1 MGHPKAGAKEN
12 TRMERA
18 KVRGMCALA
27 LVVLLAGTAAAQ
39 FGRMEMP
46 SARGVWNPV
55 VGSGAAY
62 TMESKREGKGEMEFA
77 IVGTEMV
84 AGKTGHW
91 MEMVFKGREGVM
103 IMKSLYTLDANSMQ
117 VKRMIMQAPGEE
129 PMEFPMNM
137 AMMGNRAPQSADIRN
152 DAELVGTETI
162 TTPAGT
168 FECQHYRAKDKSS
181 DVWISEKVPPYG
193 MVKMVSKDTTMTL
206 ARVITGAKS
215 RITGT
220 PRKFDPMEMMR
231 RQPE

>member
-1 MGHPKAGAKEN
+1 MNPKA
-12 TRMERA
+12 RW
-18 KVRGMCALA
+18 MCALA

-39 FGRMEMP
+39 FGQREMP

-62 TMESKREGKGEMEFA
+62 LIENKREGKSEMEFA

-91 MEMVFKGREGVM
+91 METAFKGKEGLTVM
-103 IMKSLYTLDANSMQ
+103 KTLQVLDANSIQM
-117 VKRMIMQAPGEE
+117 KRMIMQAPGEE

-137 AMMGNRAPQSADIRN
+137 AMMGGNKGAQSADIRT

-168 FECQHYRAKDKSS
+168 FECQHYRHKDKSS
-181 DVWISEKVPPYG
+181 DVWVSEKVPPYG
-193 MVKMVSKDTTMTL
+193 MVKMVSKDSSMTL
-206 ARVITGAKS
+206 TRVITGAKT

-220 PRKFDPMEMMR
+220 PKKFDPMEMMR
-231 RQPE
+231 RQPD

>member
-1 MGHPKAGAKEN
+1 
-12 TRMERA
+12 
-18 KVRGMCALA
+18 MCALA

-39 FGRMEMP
+39 FGKMEMP

-62 TMESKREGKGEMEFA
+62 SLESKREGKSEMEFA

-84 AGKTGHW
+84 AGKPAHW
-91 MEMVFKGREGVM
+91 MEMAFKSKEGLMV
-103 IMKSLYTLDANSMQ
+103 MKSLYVLDANSMQ

-137 AMMGNRAPQSADIRN
+137 PMMGGNRPPQSADIRN

-168 FECQHYRAKDKSS
+168 FECQHYRAKDKSW
-181 DVWISEKVPPYG
+181 DTWISEKVPPYG
-193 MVKMVSKDTTMTL
+193 MVKTVSKDSTMTL
-206 ARVITGAKS
+206 TRVIAGAKS

-220 PRKFDPMEMMR
+220 PKKFDPMEMMR
-231 RQPE
+231 RQPD